1 MNDVTFML
9 DELLSKLA
17 EIKKLQLQMDQKE
30 EWEAMTQEQRE
41 DVMSKLRAAESI
53 VEPWTIYSREFLALL
68 IEFTGSTRAPFV
80 SSEIVDRLA
89 AMLNY
94 VLEQL
99 AGKRS
104 SNLKTKDLSKY
115 GFDPK
120 ETLSQVLQIYVNLS
134 TEPAFVQAIASEGR
148 SYSKDLFDRALKIAS
163 ERVLKSTDELKVF
176 AKFAERVEEVRLTM
190 DEEEITDYPEEFEGT
205 CSVIQNY
212 VHQIHICL
220 DPLMATLMREPVI
233 LPSSK
238 AVVDLSTIKS
248 HLLSDPTDPF
258 NRVPLKIEDVTPR
271 TSIFGC

>member
-163 ERVLKSTDELKVF
+163 ERVLKSTDELKIF
-176 AKFAERVEEVRLTM
+176 AKFAERVEEARLTM

-205 CSVIQNY
+205 CSLALSRTMPTKFISS
-212 VHQIHICL
+212 QI
-220 DPLMATLMREPVI
+220 P
-233 LPSSK
+233 
-238 AVVDLSTIKS
+238 
-248 HLLSDPTDPF
+248 
-258 NRVPLKIEDVTPR
+258 
-271 TSIFGC
+271 